1 MKINPSELEHA
12 LSLIKWRLDELK
24 YAPESSYD
32 AERNGLS
39 KTYDLLVDISI
50 GNISTDPLPK
60 IKDTDPL
67 KEVLLDIQ
75 KTNVELGKQLR
86 LSEPLF

>member
-12 LSLIKWRLDELK
+12 LGLIKWRLDELK

-39 KTYDLLVDISI
+39 KTYDLLVNISI
-50 GNISTDPLPK
+50 GNISTDP
-60 IKDTDPL
+60 
-67 KEVLLDIQ
+67 
-75 KTNVELGKQLR
+75 
-86 LSEPLF
+86 

>member
-12 LSLIKWRLDELK
+12 LGLIKWRLDEL
-24 YAPESSYD
+24 EQCD
-32 AERNGLS
+32 LFENLAERNGLS
-39 KTYDLLVDISI
+39 KTFDLLVNISI
-50 GNISTDPLPK
+50 GNISTDPLPE

-75 KTNVELGKQLR
+75 KANVELRKCLKTFG
-86 LSEPLF
+86 EPV